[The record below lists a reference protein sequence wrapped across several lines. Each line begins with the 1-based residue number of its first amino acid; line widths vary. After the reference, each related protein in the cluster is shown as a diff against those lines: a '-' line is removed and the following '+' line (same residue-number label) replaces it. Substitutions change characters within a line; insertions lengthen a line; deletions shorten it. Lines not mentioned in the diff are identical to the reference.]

1 MISENGW
8 ACLEKLSPATLKDF
22 IVERMG
28 EKQENRVWIF
38 SVQRNGDAA
47 GSHYG
52 NQEYRRWRDQNNSGY
67 PFQGGSVSKVI
78 VVDDEPFI
86 LMMIEDK
93 LRKTNIHVITL
104 RESRKAFDVIKK
116 ERPNLV
122 ILDWMM
128 PELSGIDLCKM
139 IKNDP
144 DIADIP
150 VFMLTAKGQE
160 SDEVLGLQ
168 CGAARYITKP
178 FSPKS
183 LLELIQETVGSA

>member
-1 MISENGW
+1 M
-8 ACLEKLSPATLKDF
+8 
-22 IVERMG
+22 
-28 EKQENRVWIF
+28 
-38 SVQRNGDAA
+38 
-47 GSHYG
+47 
-52 NQEYRRWRDQNNSGY
+52 
-67 PFQGGSVSKVI
+67 SKVI

-104 RESRKAFDVIKK
+104 RESKKAFEVIKK

-144 DIADIP
+144 DIGDIP

-168 CGAARYITKP
+168 CGATRYITKP

-183 LLELIQETVGSA
+183 LLELIQETIGNE